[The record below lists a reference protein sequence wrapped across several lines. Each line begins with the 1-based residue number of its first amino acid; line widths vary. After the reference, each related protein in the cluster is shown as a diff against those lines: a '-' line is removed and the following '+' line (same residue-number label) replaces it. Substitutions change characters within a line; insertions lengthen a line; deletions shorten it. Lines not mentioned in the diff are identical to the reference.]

1 MGALGRQA
9 VVIGGSVG
17 GLVAARVLADRYDAV
32 TVVDRDTLPAGPQAR
47 RGVPQGPHAH
57 ALLIRGRMALEGLF
71 TGLADELVAAGAVPF
86 DPGEDLLF
94 YQMGALRIRFP
105 SGKLGISC
113 SRAFLERRIR
123 ARVEG
128 LDNVVIRDRTAVSD
142 LLWNGS
148 RVAGVA
154 LEGGERITADI
165 VVDATGRSG
174 GRTDRWLAAN
184 GCATPRTAQVKV
196 GVGYTTR
203 LYHRPPGDRM
213 QDDGLLYLMAARPPH
228 DKRAAA
234 AFAIEGDRWIVT
246 LGGWHGTHAPVDHP
260 GFDKFASE
268 LPDGHVAELISR
280 SEPMDDDPAEKF
292 TYPVARRRY
301 FEELRTPP
309 AGFAAIGDAICSFN
323 PLYGQGMTIATLEAL
338 ALGRSLDRAGDAT
351 PAMARAYYR
360 AAAKEI
366 KTPWQMATGGDF
378 MYPETTGPKAFGTDL
393 VNRYVKQ
400 VMLASHVSVPAHRLL
415 VDMQHL
421 LVPPSAIMRPDRVV
435 RWLVAAR
442 RSPAR

>member
-9 VVIGGSVG
+9 VVIGGSVA
-17 GLVAARVLADRYDAV
+17 GLVAARVLAARYAAV
-32 TVVDRDTLPAGPQAR
+32 TVLDRDSLPDGPQAR

-57 ALLIRGRMALEGLF
+57 ALLIRGRMGLEELF
-71 TGLADELVAAGAVPF
+71 PGLADELVAAGAVPF
-86 DPGEDLLF
+86 DPGQDLLF
-94 YQMGALRIRFP
+94 HQMGALRIRFP
-105 SGKLGISC
+105 SGKVGISC
-113 SRAFLERRIR
+113 SRAFLEQRIR
-123 ARVEG
+123 ARVAG
-128 LDNVVIRDRTAVSD
+128 LDNVLIRARTPVTD
-142 LLWNGS
+142 LLWEGD
-148 RVAGVA
+148 RVAGVVVDDQD
-154 LEGGERITADI
+154 RIAADV

-174 GRTDRWLAAN
+174 GRTDRWLASH
-184 GCATPRTAQVKV
+184 GCPTPRSAQVKV

-203 LYHRPPGDRM
+203 LYHRPPEDRM
-213 QDDGLLYLMAARPPH
+213 QDGGLLYLMAARPPH

-234 AFAIEGDRWIVT
+234 TFAIEGGRWIVT
-246 LGGWHGTHAPVDHP
+246 LGGWHGAHAPVDHP

-280 SEPMDDDPAEKF
+280 SEPVDDDPAEKF
-292 TYPVARRRY
+292 TYPAARRRY
-301 FEELRTPP
+301 FEELRNPP

-323 PLYGQGMTIATLEAL
+323 PIYGQGMTIATLEAL
-338 ALGRSLDRAGDAT
+338 ALGRCLDAAGGAT

-378 MYPETTGPKAFGTDL
+378 MYPETSGPKAFGTDL

-421 LVPPSAIMRPDRVV
+421 LVPPTAIMRPDRIV
-435 RWLVAAR
+435 RWLAAAR